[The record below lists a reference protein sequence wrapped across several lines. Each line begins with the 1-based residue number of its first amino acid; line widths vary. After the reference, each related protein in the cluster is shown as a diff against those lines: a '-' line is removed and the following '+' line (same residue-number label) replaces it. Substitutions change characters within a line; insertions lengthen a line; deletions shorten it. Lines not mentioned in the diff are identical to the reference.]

1 MKLAVIGKDVS
12 QSLSPAMHRFI
23 LERLGETCSY
33 EAVSVPPEEF
43 SSRAEELFG
52 KYGAFNVTIPFKA
65 DIIPFLTELR
75 GDAATFGAVNTVL
88 SRERAGY
95 NTDGYGFLLM
105 LKNAGLSVKGKS
117 ALVLGAGG
125 AGRSCIKKLI
135 DEGAEVFA
143 FERDE
148 SRLRAV
154 HDEFGGF
161 TPLSR
166 VPLRPY
172 DNVVN
177 CTGIGMHRTV
187 GQTPEIRG
195 EDGACRPVG
204 RELLSL
210 CGAAVDLI
218 YVPAKSEFLRIA
230 ESEGKMTV
238 NGASM
243 LFYQAYRADCIF
255 LGRQSDEEEA
265 KKLWFEFHGNS
276 ED

>member
-161 TPLSR
+161 TPLSSSTAR
-166 VPLRPY
+166 ESA
-172 DNVVN
+172 
-177 CTGIGMHRTV
+177 CTGRWGRRPKSGERTV
-187 GQTPEIRG
+187 LAALSGGSFCPFAARRWISSMCRRNRNFSALRKARG
-195 EDGACRPVG
+195 
-204 RELLSL
+204 
-210 CGAAVDLI
+210 
-218 YVPAKSEFLRIA
+218 K
-230 ESEGKMTV
+230 
-238 NGASM
+238 
-243 LFYQAYRADCIF
+243 
-255 LGRQSDEEEA
+255 
-265 KKLWFEFHGNS
+265 
-276 ED
+276 